1 MVRPGWGATVRRAAR
16 STVLGLAL
24 IAALSSPAL
33 AQRKPLPPAVLNARV
48 VFLTGQP
55 RIHPLLPTAEA
66 ALRKWARWEVTFDS
80 ELTDLILLITAKADP
95 DIFINPA
102 AAELS
107 RQYPADTAVF
117 LHVIDR
123 TNGTVVWSEALKG
136 KMADAKMGARLIEN
150 FRKRLPKK

>member
-1 MVRPGWGATVRRAAR
+1 MRTSRIRHDQRNSRPLAVILLLSLLAAVPAQAQKR
-16 STVLGLAL
+16 P
-24 IAALSSPAL
+24 IPPAL
-33 AQRKPLPPAVLNARV
+33 LAAKV

-55 RIHPLLPTAEA
+55 RINPLLPTAEA
-66 ALRKWARWEVTFDS
+66 ALHKWARWEVTFDS

-102 AAELS
+102 AAELAT
-107 RQYPADTAVF
+107 RYPQGSFVF

-123 TNGTVVWSEALKG
+123 NNGTVVWSEAVKG
-136 KMADAKMGARLIEN
+136 RMADGKLGAKLIDN